1 MRARLVNHYQKTLT
15 MYSLETKIPT
25 LIGEGH
31 YIAPNAMVIGQ
42 VVLEAG
48 SSVWFGAVI
57 RADNDVIKIGKF
69 SNIQDGAVLH
79 TDEGLPL
86 VIGEGVTV
94 GHRAV
99 LHGCLVNDYC
109 LIGIGATI
117 LNRAKIGAFS
127 IVAANALVPE
137 GMEIPDGV
145 LVVGSPAKIKRE
157 LTMEE
162 KDRLKQGAIHYVKN
176 AQRYSEYFVGVDSEF
191 SVAVK

>member
-1 MRARLVNHYQKTLT
+1 